1 MHIAHNDSGKSLDLE
16 FLLKIKSLHLVEN
29 RSTHTSL
36 SLEAKVWF
44 WPRRC
49 VRDLSKKA
57 EAEAEAEAEA
67 TNKQGMPEA
76 STSYGKSKAPY

>member
-57 EAEAEAEAEA
+57 EAEA